1 MDVMKHKVRVKNWDG
16 ETIELSVDCSSDD
29 PAKVA
34 KMAHATIGR
43 MRDTRGRA
51 YTTYCISRIDGK
63 IPPSDVMCG

>member
-1 MDVMKHKVRVKNWDG
+1 MKHKVRVKNWDG
-16 ETIELSVDCSSDD
+16 ETIELSVDCNSDD

-34 KMAHATIGR
+34 KMAHAAMGR
-43 MRDTRGRA
+43 RTDAKGKR